1 MIICTLAGMIQRIRW
16 TLVLIFVLTFYGYG
30 QSHKEAS
37 KLYEEGEKAH
47 HANRYTEALTMFNE
61 SIRIDP
67 AYAEAYFS
75 RAILREQLKDLRG
88 ALTDYN
94 IYLEFKPDDAEALLA
109 RGVLRYKLSL
119 FDLARQDFE
128 KLLITPTSGTSTI
141 FYRQSPYGGGTDKI
155 TTVQSGG
162 QSYILNYLGLC
173 ETKLQHF
180 SLALAHY
187 DSAISLEPTEADYYV
202 NRGLAKEQMND
213 TQAAADYEKALALN
227 PNHPLAQH
235 NLALLKSR
243 QGNTKVVE
251 DKLTEI
257 IENDSTM
264 LFAYI
269 ERGYQ
274 RLESGYFKGAL
285 EDFNYALKI
294 DSLNAELW
302 MNRGLT
308 KEKLKDYEGAY
319 SDYTEA
325 IDLEENMKQAW
336 LNRGNVLTKLGRY
349 KEALED
355 YTIALTYEP
364 EYALAYYN
372 RSIVRQRLKQNREAC
387 DDLKKAEALGI
398 VVDKKMKEK
407 ICGTN

>member
-1 MIICTLAGMIQRIRW
+1 MIQGIPCLIMLSLLL
-16 TLVLIFVLTFYGYG
+16 TLSGYA
-30 QSHKEAS
+30 QERQEAA
-37 KLYEEGEKAH
+37 KLYEQGETAL
-47 HANRYTEALTMFNE
+47 HANKYSEALTLFNE
-61 SIRIDP
+61 SLRLDP
-67 AYAEAYFS
+67 TYADAYSS
-75 RAILREQLKDLRG
+75 RASLREQLKDLRG

-94 IYLEFKPDDAEALLA
+94 IYLEFKPDDAEALLS

-141 FYRQSPYGGGTDKI
+141 FYRQSPFGGGTDKI

-162 QSYILNYLGLC
+162 KAYVLNYLGLC

-213 TQAAADYEKALALN
+213 PQAAADYEKALALN

-243 QGNTKVVE
+243 QGNNKAAE

-257 IENDSTM
+257 IEHDSTM

-274 RLESGYFKGAL
+274 RFESGYFKGAL
-285 EDFNYALKI
+285 EDYNYALKI

-308 KEKLKDYEGAY
+308 KEKLKDYDGAY
-319 SDYTEA
+319 SDYTKA

-336 LNRGNVLTKLGRY
+336 LNRGNVLTKLTRY
-349 KEALED
+349 KEAIED

-364 EYALAYYN
+364 EYASAYYN
-372 RSIVRQRLKQNREAC
+372 RSIARQRVKQNTEAC
-387 DDLKKAEALGI
+387 DDLKKAENLGMVI
-398 VVDKKMKEK
+398 DKKMKDK
-407 ICGTN
+407 ICVAD